1 MFGRIIVTKQTTH
14 KMNNYEDS
22 PLCTLFILIVSLLI
36 LCSRNVDENGM
47 DTYDRSW
54 GISGEGRERGMTGI
68 IYTNG
73 QVDFWANLFDHN
85 PWWD

>member
-1 MFGRIIVTKQTTH
+1 
-14 KMNNYEDS
+14 MNNHEDS
-22 PLCTLFILIVSLLI
+22 PCCILFILIVALFM

-47 DTYDRSW
+47 DAYDRNW
-54 GISGEGRERGMTGI
+54 GIAGEGRERGVTGL

>member
-1 MFGRIIVTKQTTH
+1 
-14 KMNNYEDS
+14 MNNYEDS
-22 PLCTLFILIVSLLI
+22 PCCIVFILIVSFI
-36 LCSRNVDENGM
+36 MLCSRNVDENGM

-54 GISGEGRERGMTGI
+54 GIAGEGRERGVTGL

>member
-1 MFGRIIVTKQTTH
+1 
-14 KMNNYEDS
+14 MNNHEDS
-22 PLCTLFILIVSLLI
+22 PCCILFILIVALFM

-47 DTYDRSW
+47 DAYDRSW
-54 GISGEGRERGMTGI
+54 GIAGEGRERGVTGL

>member
-1 MFGRIIVTKQTTH
+1 
-14 KMNNYEDS
+14 MNNYEDS
-22 PLCTLFILIVSLLI
+22 PCCIVFILIVSFI
-36 LCSRNVDENGM
+36 MLCSRNVDENGM

-54 GISGEGRERGMTGI
+54 GIAGEGRERGMTGI

>member
-1 MFGRIIVTKQTTH
+1 
-14 KMNNYEDS
+14 MNNYEDS
-22 PLCTLFILIVSLLI
+22 PCCILFILIVALFM

-54 GISGEGRERGMTGI
+54 GIAGEGRERGMTGI

-85 PWWD
+85 TWWD

>member
-1 MFGRIIVTKQTTH
+1 
-14 KMNNYEDS
+14 MNNYEDS
-22 PLCTLFILIVSLLI
+22 PCCILFILIVALFM

-54 GISGEGRERGMTGI
+54 GIAGEGRERGVTGL